1 MLFHVNPSSGVPIY
15 AQVETQI
22 KNAIAAGAL
31 KSGQPLPSVRKLAAE
46 LGINPNTA
54 ARAYQELER
63 EGTITTVP
71 GGGTFVAGGQPR
83 FLKSE
88 RIRRLQPYARQIAVE
103 GTQLG
108 LNETEI
114 LDLVQEEARKAGG
127 TSMMQPAI
135 STDFLTKIYGQ
146 VSAVRE
152 LNLNVP
158 RGAIYGFLGRNG
170 AGKTTTIKML
180 LGLARPTSGSAR
192 VLGMNTETDRIA
204 IFQRTAFVSEKKT
217 LYPLLTPKELVRF
230 SRGFYPTWDDAA
242 AEKYSHLLEIPMT
255 QRFDKLSN
263 GNQTKVFLL
272 LALAQGADLLILDE
286 PTTALDPLTAD
297 EFLRVLAA
305 SAMER
310 GCTVFFSSHQLEE
323 VERIA
328 EYVGVMD
335 HGKLML
341 ESRLDDIKSEFRLII
356 AVGNSLPRQTS
367 PQVLSVTSEGNC
379 CRYFVTQDADGF
391 AAKLTQNGGTVTQV
405 VSLGLREIFLQLV
418 RKELPCTSGNAGAT
432 LVGSSSFS

>member
-1 MLFHVNPSSGVPIY
+1 
-15 AQVETQI
+15 
-22 KNAIAAGAL
+22 
-31 KSGQPLPSVRKLAAE
+31 
-46 LGINPNTA
+46 
-54 ARAYQELER
+54 
-63 EGTITTVP
+63 
-71 GGGTFVAGGQPR
+71 
-83 FLKSE
+83 
-88 RIRRLQPYARQIAVE
+88 
-103 GTQLG
+103 
-108 LNETEI
+108 
-114 LDLVQEEARKAGG
+114 
-127 TSMMQPAI
+127 MMEPAI
-135 STDFLTKIYGQ
+135 STNALTKTYGQ
-146 VSAVRE
+146 LSAVRG
-152 LNLNVP
+152 LNLNAP

-170 AGKTTTIKML
+170 AGKTSTIKML

-192 VLGMNTETDRIA
+192 VLGMDVTTDRIA

-230 SRGFYPTWDDAA
+230 SRGFYPAWDDAA
-242 AEKYSHLLEIPMT
+242 VEKYSQLLEIPMT

-297 EFLRVLAA
+297 EFLRVLAGG
-305 SAMER
+305 AMER

-335 HGKLML
+335 RGKLML

-356 AVGNSLPRQTS
+356 AVGNALPRQTS
-367 PQVLSVTSEGNC
+367 PPVLSVATEGNC

-391 AAKLTQNGGTVTQV
+391 AAKLTQNGATVTQV

-432 LVGSSSFS
+432 LVGSSSSF

>member
-1 MLFHVNPSSGVPIY
+1 
-15 AQVETQI
+15 
-22 KNAIAAGAL
+22 
-31 KSGQPLPSVRKLAAE
+31 
-46 LGINPNTA
+46 
-54 ARAYQELER
+54 
-63 EGTITTVP
+63 
-71 GGGTFVAGGQPR
+71 
-83 FLKSE
+83 
-88 RIRRLQPYARQIAVE
+88 
-103 GTQLG
+103 
-108 LNETEI
+108 
-114 LDLVQEEARKAGG
+114 
-127 TSMMQPAI
+127 MMQPAI
-135 STDFLTKIYGQ
+135 STDVLTKTYGQ

-192 VLGMNTETDRIA
+192 VLGMNTATDRIA

-217 LYPLLTPKELVRF
+217 LYPLLTPNELVRF

-242 AEKYSHLLEIPMT
+242 VQKYSQLLEIPMT
-255 QRFDKLSN
+255 QPFDKLSN

-310 GCTVFFSSHQLEE
+310 GCTVFFSSHQVEE

-335 HGKLML
+335 RGKLML

-367 PQVLSVTSEGNC
+367 PQVLSVASEGDC
-379 CRYFVTQDADGF
+379 CRYVVTQDADGF
-391 AAKLTQNGGTVTQV
+391 AAKLTQNGATVTQV
-405 VSLGLREIFLQLV
+405 VSLGLREIFLHLV

-432 LVGSSSFS
+432 LVGSSSSF